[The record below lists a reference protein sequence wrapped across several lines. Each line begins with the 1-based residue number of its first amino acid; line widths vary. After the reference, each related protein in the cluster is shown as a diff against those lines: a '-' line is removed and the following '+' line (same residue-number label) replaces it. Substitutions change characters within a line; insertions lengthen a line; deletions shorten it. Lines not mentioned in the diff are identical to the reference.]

1 MKVNRI
7 VDHYNKTA
15 RMREEC
21 VQEKNEM
28 KITLFAICMIANMSY
43 AVTLF
48 SQCGILARDDDDA
61 IRRDLI

>member
-1 MKVNRI
+1 
-7 VDHYNKTA
+7 
-15 RMREEC
+15 